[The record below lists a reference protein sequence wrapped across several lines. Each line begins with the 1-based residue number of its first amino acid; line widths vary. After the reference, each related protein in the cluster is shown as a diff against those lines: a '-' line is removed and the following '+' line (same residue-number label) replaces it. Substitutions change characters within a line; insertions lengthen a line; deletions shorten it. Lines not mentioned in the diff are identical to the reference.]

1 MAEAVAYEHNIN
13 VQLSS
18 TLADFCRIEAKSWLV
33 DRTDGAPIPDWVDWD
48 YGSDFLVIHRPLETE
63 TLTLRVRA
71 LLDNG
76 LTASMRLEIDLST
89 GGVTQVGEAM
99 SQAQTL
105 SEQLVLENIR
115 LSTGPDA
122 LIKSLVL

>member
-1 MAEAVAYEHNIN
+1 M
-13 VQLSS
+13 
-18 TLADFCRIEAKSWLV
+18 
-33 DRTDGAPIPDWVDWD
+33 PDWVDWD
-48 YGSDFLVIHRPLETE
+48 YGSDFLVINQPLDTE

-76 LTASMRLEIDLST
+76 LTASMSLEIDLAT
-89 GGVTQVGEAM
+89 GSVTEIGQTIAK
-99 SQAQTL
+99 AQTL

-122 LIKSLVL
+122 LIKSLVS